1 MQSISNTNWILSIV
15 AFIKNGVAF
24 EALRYQIWRSNEEK
38 SESKAKVVL
47 LVEYFSQLMDLIK
60 MTSLPVPNAPE
71 DKRCLRSLMRFV
83 NGEEL
88 YDLMIQL
95 IAKIVD
101 ENSETVFN
109 HVQDEEA
116 VEVTKE
122 SLDPSDYFELDPLFQ
137 RAKKISVTALAHRMA
152 SYIVKLN

>member
-1 MQSISNTNWILSIV
+1 
-15 AFIKNGVAF
+15 
-24 EALRYQIWRSNEEK
+24 
-38 SESKAKVVL
+38 
-47 LVEYFSQLMDLIK
+47 
-60 MTSLPVPNAPE
+60 
-71 DKRCLRSLMRFV
+71 
-83 NGEEL
+83 
-88 YDLMIQL
+88 L

-137 RAKKISVTALAHRMA
+137 RAKKISVTALAHQMA

>member
-1 MQSISNTNWILSIV
+1 
-15 AFIKNGVAF
+15 
-24 EALRYQIWRSNEEK
+24 
-38 SESKAKVVL
+38 
-47 LVEYFSQLMDLIK
+47 MDLIK

-109 HVQDEEA
+109 HVQDEAA

-122 SLDPSDYFELDPLFQ
+122 PLDPSDYFELDPLFQ